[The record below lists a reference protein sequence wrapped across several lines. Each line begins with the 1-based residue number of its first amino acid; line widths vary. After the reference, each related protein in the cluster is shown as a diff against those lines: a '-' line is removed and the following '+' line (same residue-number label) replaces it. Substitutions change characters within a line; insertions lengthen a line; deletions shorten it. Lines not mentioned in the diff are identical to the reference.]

1 MDGDL
6 IGSDCKSSGFVSV
19 IRVFCKKKIMSCEND
34 TRSTWKKILYAQLM
48 ETWKCIK
55 WHPSY
60 MFVWKCGCG
69 CFSKNFL
76 CRNASKWYFFYFLKI
91 IF

>member
-48 ETWKCIK
+48 GNLKMHKMAHELYVCLEVWLRLFFKELFVLKCIK
-55 WHPSY
+55 II
-60 MFVWKCGCG
+60 
-69 CFSKNFL
+69 
-76 CRNASKWYFFYFLKI
+76 FFYF
-91 IF
+91 